1 MPDEREAFVCGEW
14 ENEGQRREESR
25 RRGGEGGEREVCLL
39 HMSMHGKCVLNTDNC
54 RHDFYQ
60 TPTTVIV
67 SFFLKKIDKTKASI
81 EFSSP
86 HELSLDL
93 PTSDTPPKRYKAI
106 VPLFGP
112 IDTKV
117 STSSIMGT
125 KLEVTLVKTDGSS
138 WPVLRSDEQRTGEII
153 QVGKAGRA

>member
-1 MPDEREAFVCGEW
+1 LRITITRVIWSIYTHVA
-14 ENEGQRREESR
+14 
-25 RRGGEGGEREVCLL
+25 
-39 HMSMHGKCVLNTDNC
+39 

-67 SFFLKKIDKTKASI
+67 SFFLKKIDKSKASI

-86 HELSLDL
+86 RGLSLDL
-93 PTSDTPPKRYKAI
+93 PTMDTPPKRYQAN

-112 IDTKV
+112 IDTKA
-117 STSSIMGT
+117 STSTILGT
-125 KLEVTLVKTDGSS
+125 KLEVMLVKTDGSS

-153 QVGKAGRA
+153 QVGKAGRAK